1 VTRNLECGDLSP
13 LWLKRR
19 QGGALQK
26 TNMKRLILL
35 IIVVVIGGGAA
46 LGAWTYS
53 DLHKPFA
60 HTKTGQYIE
69 IPKGTSPSII
79 VHKLAT
85 EGIIKHEWPLKL
97 YLKVSGKGSTLKA
110 GEYDF
115 PSPISPIGVLSKLQ
129 QGERRLNRLTII
141 EGWTRWDIARAMME
155 VPELKL
161 ESEGQALDLMNNINL
176 ISDLDP
182 EAKNLEG
189 YLFPDT
195 YEFSPET
202 TPAQL
207 IEMMVKRFRNVWKPD
222 WTERARSL
230 SFSPRQIVT
239 TASIIETEA
248 KLAAERPLVASVIY
262 NRLKKNIPLAVDSSV
277 IYASKLEG
285 KWRYDGKV
293 YRSDIERRSP
303 YNTRIYAGLPPG
315 PVASPGES
323 SLKAALN
330 PASSEYLYYVR
341 NPDRDDGA
349 HNFYSNGAEFETG
362 VQALRK
368 WERERDARQ

>member
-1 VTRNLECGDLSP
+1 
-13 LWLKRR
+13 
-19 QGGALQK
+19 
-26 TNMKRLILL
+26 MKRLILL
-35 IIVVVIGGGAA
+35 IIVLAILAVAA
-46 LGAWTYS
+46 FGAWAYS
-53 DLHKPFA
+53 DLRRPVA
-60 HTKTGQYIE
+60 HAKAGQYIE
-69 IPKGTSPSII
+69 IPKGSSPSAI
-79 VHKLAT
+79 VRKLAA
-85 EGIIKHEWPLKL
+85 EGVIKHEWPLKI
-97 YLKVSGKGSTLKA
+97 YLKSKGLGSTLKA

-115 PSPISPIGVLSKLQ
+115 PSPISPLSVLAKLQ

-141 EGWTRWDIARAMME
+141 EGWTRWDIARAMAQ

-161 ESEGQALDLMNNINL
+161 ANEAEALELMNNVSL

-202 TPAQL
+202 TPVQL
-207 IEMMVKRFRNVWKPD
+207 IEMMVKRFRNVWKPE
-222 WTERARSL
+222 WTERARSMK
-230 SFSPRQIVT
+230 FTPRQIVT

-248 KLAAERPLVASVIY
+248 KLDEERPIVASVIY
-262 NRLKKNIPLAVDSSV
+262 NRLQRDIPLAVDSSV

-293 YRSDIERRSP
+293 YLSDIQRRSP
-303 YNTRIYAGLPPG
+303 YNTRIFTGLPPG

-330 PASSEYLYYVR
+330 PVTSDFLYYVR
-341 NPDRDDGA
+341 NPARDDGA

-368 WERERDARQ
+368 WERERDEKKRETGLQD

>member
-1 VTRNLECGDLSP
+1 
-13 LWLKRR
+13 
-19 QGGALQK
+19 
-26 TNMKRLILL
+26 MKRLILL
-35 IIVVVIGGGAA
+35 IIVVGILAVAG
-46 LGAWTYS
+46 LGFWTYS
-53 DLHKPFA
+53 DLHKPIA
-60 HTKTGQYIE
+60 HAKTGQYID
-69 IPKGTSPSII
+69 IPKGTSPSGI

-85 EGIIKHEWPLKL
+85 EGVIKNEWPLKL
-97 YLKVSGKGSTLKA
+97 YLKATGKGSTLRA

-115 PSPISPIGVLSKLQ
+115 PSPISPLAVLARLQ
-129 QGERRLNRLTII
+129 QGERRLNRITII
-141 EGWTRWDIARAMME
+141 EGWTRWDIARAMAQ
-155 VPELKL
+155 VPEFGLT
-161 ESEGQALDLMNNINL
+161 SDAQALELMNNVSL
-176 ISDLDP
+176 ISDIDP

-202 TPAQL
+202 TPAEL
-207 IEMMVKRFRNVWKPD
+207 VEMMVKRFRGVWKPD
-222 WTERARSL
+222 WAARARSL
-230 SFSPRQIVT
+230 SFTPRQIVT

-248 KLAAERPLVASVIY
+248 KLAEERPIVASVIY
-262 NRLKKNIPLAVDSSV
+262 NRLKKDIPLAVDSSV

-285 KWRYDGKV
+285 KWRYDGRV

-330 PASSEYLYYVR
+330 PATSDYLYYVR

-362 VQALRK
+362 VQALRR
-368 WERERDARQ
+368 WERERDEEEARKKREGGQ

>member
-1 VTRNLECGDLSP
+1 
-13 LWLKRR
+13 
-19 QGGALQK
+19 
-26 TNMKRLILL
+26 MKRLILL
-35 IIVVVIGGGAA
+35 IIVVGILAVAGFAG
-46 LGAWTYS
+46 WTYS
-53 DLHKPFA
+53 NLHKPVA
-60 HTKTGQYIE
+60 HSKNGQYIE
-69 IPKGTSPSII
+69 IPKGTSPSAII
-79 VHKLAT
+79 KRLST
-85 EGIIKHEWPLKL
+85 EGVIQHEWPLKL
-97 YLKVSGKGSTLKA
+97 YLKLTGKGSTLKA

-115 PSPISPIGVLSKLQ
+115 PSPISPLAVITKLQ
-129 QGERRLNRLTII
+129 QGQRRLNRLTII
-141 EGWTRWDIARAMME
+141 EGWTRWDIARAMAQ
-155 VPELKL
+155 VPEFKL
-161 ESEGQALDLMNNINL
+161 ENDTQALELMNNVSL

-182 EAKNLEG
+182 VAKNLEG

-202 TPAQL
+202 TPAEL
-207 IEMMVKRFRNVWKPD
+207 IETMVKRFRSVWKPD
-222 WTERARSL
+222 WTDRARSL
-230 SFSPRQIVT
+230 NLTPREIVT

-248 KLAAERPLVASVIY
+248 KLAEERPMVASVIY
-262 NRLKKNIPLAVDSSV
+262 NRLKKDIPLAVDSSV

-293 YRSDIERRSP
+293 YLSDIQRRSP
-303 YNTRIYAGLPPG
+303 YNTRIYSGLPPG

-330 PASSEYLYYVR
+330 PATSDYLYYVR

-368 WERERDARQ
+368 WERERDAKNAQTR

>member
-1 VTRNLECGDLSP
+1 
-13 LWLKRR
+13 
-19 QGGALQK
+19 
-26 TNMKRLILL
+26 MKRLIIL
-35 IIVVVIGGGAA
+35 IIVVGLLAA
-46 LGAWTYS
+46 AAFGAWTYR
-53 DLHKPFA
+53 DLHTPIT

-69 IPKGTSPSII
+69 IPKGTSPSGI
-79 VHKLAT
+79 VRKLVA
-85 EGIIKHEWPLKL
+85 EGVIKNEWPLKA
-97 YLKVSGKGSTLKA
+97 YLKASGAGSTLKA

-115 PSPISPIGVLSKLQ
+115 PSPISPLGVIAKLQ
-129 QGERRLNRLTII
+129 QGQRRLNRLTII
-141 EGWTRWDIARAMME
+141 EGWTRWDIARAMTQ
-155 VPELKL
+155 VPELNL
-161 ESEGQALDLMNNINL
+161 ESEAQALELMNNVSL
-176 ISDLDP
+176 ISDLDL

-202 TPAQL
+202 TAAEFV
-207 IEMMVKRFRNVWKPD
+207 EMMVKRFRGVWKPD

-230 SFSPRQIVT
+230 NFTTRQIVT

-248 KLAAERPLVASVIY
+248 KLAEERPMVASVIY
-262 NRLKKNIPLAVDSSV
+262 NRLKQNIPLAVDSSV

-285 KWRYDGKV
+285 KWRYDGRV
-293 YRSDIERRSP
+293 YRSDVERRSP
-303 YNTRIYAGLPPG
+303 YNTRIYTGLPPG

-330 PASSEYLYYVR
+330 PATSDYLYYVR

-368 WERERDARQ
+368 WERERDARNGTPGR

>member
-1 VTRNLECGDLSP
+1 
-13 LWLKRR
+13 
-19 QGGALQK
+19 
-26 TNMKRLILL
+26 MKRLILL
-35 IIVVVIGGGAA
+35 IIVVVVLAVAG

-53 DLHKPFA
+53 NLHKPIT
-60 HTKTGQYIE
+60 HSKNGQYIE
-69 IPKGTSPSII
+69 ISKGTSPSAII
-79 VHKLAT
+79 NKLAA
-85 EGIIKHEWPLKL
+85 EGVIQHEWPLKL
-97 YLKVSGKGSTLKA
+97 YLKLTGKGATLKA

-115 PSPISPIGVLSKLQ
+115 PSPISPIAVIAKLQ
-129 QGERRLNRLTII
+129 QGQRRLNRITII
-141 EGWTRWDIARAMME
+141 EGWTRWDIARAMAQ
-155 VPELKL
+155 VPEFKF
-161 ESEGQALDLMNNINL
+161 ENDAQALELMNNVSL
-176 ISDLDP
+176 IRDLDP

-195 YEFSPET
+195 YEFSPEM
-202 TPAQL
+202 TPADL
-207 IEMMVKRFRNVWKPD
+207 IATMVSRFRSVWKPD
-222 WTERARSL
+222 WTDRARSL
-230 SFSPRQIVT
+230 GFTPRQIVT

-248 KLAAERPLVASVIY
+248 KLADERPIVASVIY
-262 NRLKKNIPLAVDSSV
+262 NRLKKDIPLAVDSSV

-293 YRSDIERRSP
+293 YLSDIQRRSP
-303 YNTRIYAGLPPG
+303 YNTRLYAGLPPG

-330 PASSEYLYYVR
+330 PATSDYLYYVR

-368 WERERDARQ
+368 WERDRDAKAQTR

>member
-1 VTRNLECGDLSP
+1 
-13 LWLKRR
+13 
-19 QGGALQK
+19 
-26 TNMKRLILL
+26 MKRLIIL
-35 IIVVVIGGGAA
+35 IIVVGLLAAAA
-46 LGAWTYS
+46 LGAWTYR
-53 DLHKPFA
+53 DLHTPITHAKS
-60 HTKTGQYIE
+60 GQYID
-69 IPKGTSPSII
+69 IPKGTSPSAI
-79 VHKLAT
+79 VSNLAA
-85 EGIIKHEWPLKL
+85 EGVIKHEWPLKL
-97 YLKVSGKGSTLKA
+97 YLKSTGKGSTLKA

-115 PSPISPIGVLSKLQ
+115 PSPISPLGVLAKLQ

-141 EGWTRWDIARAMME
+141 EGWTRWDIARAMAQ
-155 VPELKL
+155 VPEFKL
-161 ESEGQALDLMNNINL
+161 ESDAQALELMNNVSL
-176 ISDLDP
+176 IHDLDP

-195 YEFSPET
+195 YEFAPET
-202 TPAQL
+202 TAPEL

-230 SFSPRQIVT
+230 NFTTRQIVT

-248 KLAAERPLVASVIY
+248 KLAEERPIVASVIY
-262 NRLKKNIPLAVDSSV
+262 NRLKKDIPLAVDSSV

-293 YRSDIERRSP
+293 YLSDIQRRSP
-303 YNTRIYAGLPPG
+303 YNTRLYAGLPPG

-330 PASSEYLYYVR
+330 PVTSDYLYYVR
-341 NPDRDDGA
+341 NPDRNDGA

-368 WERERDARQ
+368 WERERDSRN

>member
-1 VTRNLECGDLSP
+1 
-13 LWLKRR
+13 
-19 QGGALQK
+19 
-26 TNMKRLILL
+26 MKRPIIL
-35 IIVVVIGGGAA
+35 IIVVGLLAA
-46 LGAWTYS
+46 AGFGAWTYL
-53 DLHKPFA
+53 DLHTPITHA
-60 HTKTGQYIE
+60 KTGQYIE
-69 IPKGTSPSII
+69 IPKGTSPSAI
-79 VHKLAT
+79 VSRLVA
-85 EGIIKHEWPLKL
+85 EGVIKHEWPLKL
-97 YLKVSGKGSTLKA
+97 YLKSTGKGATLKA

-115 PSPISPIGVLSKLQ
+115 PSPISPLGVLAKLQ
-129 QGERRLNRLTII
+129 QGQRRLNRLTII
-141 EGWTRWDIARAMME
+141 EGWTRWDIARVMAQ
-155 VPELKL
+155 VPEFKL
-161 ESEGQALDLMNNINL
+161 ESDAQALELMNNVSL

-182 EAKNLEG
+182 EATNLEG

-202 TPAQL
+202 TAPEL

-222 WTERARSL
+222 WSERARSL
-230 SFSPRQIVT
+230 SFTTRQIVT

-248 KLAAERPLVASVIY
+248 KLDEERPIVASVIY
-262 NRLKKNIPLAVDSSV
+262 NRLQKDIPLAVDSSV

-303 YNTRIYAGLPPG
+303 YNTRLYAGLPPG

-330 PASSEYLYYVR
+330 PVTSDYLYYVR

-368 WERERDARQ
+368 WERERDKKAQTN

>member
-1 VTRNLECGDLSP
+1 
-13 LWLKRR
+13 
-19 QGGALQK
+19 
-26 TNMKRLILL
+26 MKRLIIL
-35 IIVVVIGGGAA
+35 IILVGLLAAGAF
-46 LGAWTYS
+46 GAWTYR
-53 DLHKPFA
+53 DLHTPIT

-69 IPKGTSPSII
+69 IPKGTSPSAI
-79 VHKLAT
+79 VSKLVA
-85 EGIIKHEWPLKL
+85 EGVIKHEWPLKF
-97 YLKVSGKGSTLKA
+97 YLKGTGKGSTLKA

-115 PSPISPIGVLSKLQ
+115 PSPISPLGVLAKLQ

-141 EGWTRWDIARAMME
+141 EGWTRWDIARAMAQ
-155 VPELKL
+155 VPEFKIG
-161 ESEGQALDLMNNINL
+161 SEAQALELMNNVSL

-202 TPAQL
+202 TAPEL

-222 WTERARSL
+222 WSERARSL
-230 SFSPRQIVT
+230 NFTTRQIVT

-248 KLAAERPLVASVIY
+248 KLDEERPIVASVIY
-262 NRLKKNIPLAVDSSV
+262 NRLQKDIPLAVDSSV

-293 YRSDIERRSP
+293 YLSDIQRRSP
-303 YNTRIYAGLPPG
+303 YNTRLYAGLPPG

-330 PASSEYLYYVR
+330 PVTSDYLYYVR
-341 NPDRDDGA
+341 NPDRNDGA

-368 WERERDARQ
+368 WERERDARNSTPGR

>member
-1 VTRNLECGDLSP
+1 
-13 LWLKRR
+13 
-19 QGGALQK
+19 
-26 TNMKRLILL
+26 MKRLIIL
-35 IIVVVIGGGAA
+35 IIVVGLLAVVAF
-46 LGAWTYS
+46 GAWTYR
-53 DLHKPFA
+53 DLHTPIT
-60 HTKTGQYIE
+60 HTKSGHYVDIS
-69 IPKGTSPSII
+69 KGTSPSGI
-79 VHKLAT
+79 VKRLVA
-85 EGIIKHEWPLKL
+85 EGVIKHEWPFMI
-97 YLKVSGKGSTLKA
+97 YLKVTGKGSTLRA

-115 PSPISPIGVLSKLQ
+115 PSPISPLGVLAKLQ
-129 QGERRLNRLTII
+129 QGQRKLDRLTII
-141 EGWTRWDIARAMME
+141 EGWTRWDIARAMAQ
-155 VPELKL
+155 VPEFKL
-161 ESEGQALDLMNNINL
+161 QNDAQALELMNNVSL

-202 TPAQL
+202 TAPEF
-207 IEMMVKRFRNVWKPD
+207 IEMMVKRFRFVWKPD
-222 WTERARSL
+222 WTQRARSL
-230 SFSPRQIVT
+230 NFTTRQIVT

-248 KLAAERPLVASVIY
+248 KLAEERPVVASVIY
-262 NRLKKNIPLAVDSSV
+262 NRLQKDIPLAVDSSV

-303 YNTRIYAGLPPG
+303 YNTRLYAGLPPG

-330 PASSEYLYYVR
+330 PATSDYLYYVR

-349 HNFYSNGAEFETG
+349 HNFYSNGAEFERG
-362 VQALRK
+362 VQALRN
-368 WERERDARQ
+368 WERERDARNAAPGR

>member
-1 VTRNLECGDLSP
+1 LAV
-13 LWLKRR
+13 
-19 QGGALQK
+19 
-26 TNMKRLILL
+26 ILL
-35 IIVVVIGGGAA
+35 AGGAA
-46 LGAWTYS
+46 GAWVYS
-53 DLHKPFA
+53 DLRQPINHNKS
-60 HTKTGQYIE
+60 GQYIE
-69 IPKGTSPSII
+69 IPKGSSPSAII
-79 VHKLAT
+79 KKLTA
-85 EGIIKHEWPLKL
+85 EGVLKHEWPLKL
-97 YLKVSGKGSTLKA
+97 YLKGTGKGSTLRA

-115 PSPISPIGVLSKLQ
+115 PSPISPLGVLAKLQ
-129 QGERRLNRLTII
+129 EGERRLNRLTII
-141 EGWTRWDIARAMME
+141 EGWTRWDIAKAMAQ
-155 VPELKL
+155 VPELRL
-161 ESEGQALDLMNNINL
+161 ENEAQALGLMDNVSL

-182 EAKNLEG
+182 KATNLEG

-207 IEMMVKRFRNVWKPD
+207 VEMMVKRFRSVWQPD
-222 WTERARSL
+222 WNDRARSL
-230 SFSPRQIVT
+230 NMSPREIVT
-239 TASIIETEA
+239 TASLIETEA
-248 KLAAERPLVASVIY
+248 KLNEERPLVASVIY
-262 NRLKKNIPLAVDSSV
+262 NRLQKNIALAVDSSV

-303 YNTRIYAGLPPG
+303 YNTRLYAGLPPG

-330 PASSEYLYYVR
+330 PATSDYLYYVR

-349 HNFYSNGAEFETG
+349 HNFYSNGGDFETG

-368 WERERDARQ
+368 WERERDAEEARKKRESAGQPK

>member
-1 VTRNLECGDLSP
+1 
-13 LWLKRR
+13 
-19 QGGALQK
+19 
-26 TNMKRLILL
+26 MKKLILL
-35 IIVVVIGGGAA
+35 VLALIILAGAA
-46 LGAWTYS
+46 SGAWVYS
-53 DLHKPFA
+53 DLHKPVS
-60 HTKTGQYIE
+60 HNKSGQYIE
-69 IPKGTSPSII
+69 IPKGSSPASII
-79 VHKLAT
+79 KKLVA
-85 EGIIKHEWPLKL
+85 EGVIKHEWPLKI
-97 YLKVSGKGSTLKA
+97 YLKSTGKGSTLKA

-115 PSPISPIGVLSKLQ
+115 PSPISPLSVVAKLQ
-129 QGERRLNRLTII
+129 QGQRRLNRITIP
-141 EGWTRWDIARAMME
+141 EGWTRWDIARAM
-155 VPELKL
+155 VQIPQFHLD
-161 ESEGQALDLMNNINL
+161 SEAQALALMDDVSL
-176 ISDLDP
+176 IRDIDP
-182 EAKNLEG
+182 KATNLEG

-202 TPAQL
+202 SGEEL
-207 IEMMVKRFRNVWKPD
+207 IETMVSKFRSVWKPD

-230 SFSPRQIVT
+230 NLSPREIVT

-248 KLAAERPLVASVIY
+248 KLDDERPIVASVIY
-262 NRLKKNIPLAVDSSV
+262 NRLQKNIPLAVDSSV

-330 PASSEYLYYVR
+330 PVNSDYLYYVR

-349 HNFYSNGAEFETG
+349 HNFYNNSRDFEIG
-362 VQALRK
+362 VQALRN
-368 WERERDARQ
+368 WERERDLEEAKQK

>member
-1 VTRNLECGDLSP
+1 
-13 LWLKRR
+13 
-19 QGGALQK
+19 
-26 TNMKRLILL
+26 MKRLILL
-35 IIVVVIGGGAA
+35 IILVGILAVAG

-53 DLHKPFA
+53 NLHKPIA
-60 HTKTGQYIE
+60 HTKNGQYID
-69 IPKGTSPSII
+69 IPKGTSPSAI
-79 VHKLAT
+79 VHRLAE
-85 EGIIKHEWPLKL
+85 EGIISHEWPLKL
-97 YLKVSGKGSTLKA
+97 YLKATGKGSTLRA
-110 GEYDF
+110 GEYNF
-115 PSPISPIGVLSKLQ
+115 PSPISPLAVLAKLQ
-129 QGERRLNRLTII
+129 QGERRLNRITII
-141 EGWTRWDIARAMME
+141 EGWTRWDIARAMVQ
-155 VPELKL
+155 VPEFKL
-161 ESEGQALDLMNNINL
+161 ANDAEALVLMNNVSL
-176 ISDLDP
+176 IGDLDP

-202 TPAQL
+202 TAAEL
-207 IEMMVKRFRNVWKPD
+207 VEMMVKRFRDVWKPD
-222 WTERARSL
+222 WTDRARSL
-230 SFSPRQIVT
+230 AFTPRQIVT

-248 KLAAERPLVASVIY
+248 KLNDERPLVASVIY
-262 NRLKKNIPLAVDSSV
+262 NRLKKDIPLAVDSSV

-330 PASSEYLYYVR
+330 PATSDYLYYVR

-362 VQALRK
+362 VQALRR
-368 WERERDARQ
+368 WERERDEEEARKKREGGQ

>member
-1 VTRNLECGDLSP
+1 
-13 LWLKRR
+13 
-19 QGGALQK
+19 
-26 TNMKRLILL
+26 MKRLILL
-35 IIVVVIGGGAA
+35 IILVGLLGVAGF
-46 LGAWTYS
+46 GAWTYS
-53 DLHKPFA
+53 DLHKPVA
-60 HTKTGQYIE
+60 HTKTGQYID
-69 IPKGTSPSII
+69 IPKGSSPSSI
-79 VHKLAT
+79 VRKLAS

-97 YLKVSGKGSTLKA
+97 YLKATGKGATLRA

-115 PSPISPIGVLSKLQ
+115 ASPISPLGALAKLQ
-129 QGERRLNRLTII
+129 QGQRRLNRITII
-141 EGWTRWDIARAMME
+141 EGWTRWDIARAMTQVRE
-155 VPELKL
+155 FGLTSDAEALELMDNV
-161 ESEGQALDLMNNINL
+161 SL
-176 ISDLDP
+176 ISDIDP

-202 TPAQL
+202 TPAEL
-207 IEMMVKRFRNVWKPD
+207 IEMMVKRFRDLWKPD

-230 SFSPRQIVT
+230 SFTPRQIVT

-248 KLAAERPLVASVIY
+248 KLPDERPLVASVIY
-262 NRLKKNIPLAVDSSV
+262 NRLQKNIPLAVDSSI

-330 PASSEYLYYVR
+330 PATSDYLYYVR

-349 HNFYSNGAEFETG
+349 HNFYNNGAEFETG
-362 VQALRK
+362 VQALRR
-368 WERERDARQ
+368 WERERDRREAEK

>member
-1 VTRNLECGDLSP
+1 
-13 LWLKRR
+13 
-19 QGGALQK
+19 
-26 TNMKRLILL
+26 MKRLILL
-35 IIVVVIGGGAA
+35 TILVGILAVAGF
-46 LGAWTYS
+46 GAWTYS
-53 DLHKPFA
+53 DLHKPIA
-60 HTKTGQYIE
+60 HTKTGQYID
-69 IPKGTSPSII
+69 IAKGTSPSAI
-79 VHKLAT
+79 VHKLAE
-85 EGIIKHEWPLKL
+85 EGIISHEWPLKL
-97 YLKVSGKGSTLKA
+97 YLKATGKGSTLRA

-115 PSPISPIGVLSKLQ
+115 PSPISPLGALAKLQ
-129 QGERRLNRLTII
+129 QGERRLNRITII
-141 EGWTRWDIARAMME
+141 EGWTRWDIARAMAQ
-155 VPELKL
+155 VPEFKL
-161 ESEGQALDLMNNINL
+161 ANDAEALELMNNVSL

-195 YEFSPET
+195 YEFAPET
-202 TPAQL
+202 TAAEL
-207 IEMMVKRFRNVWKPD
+207 VEMMVKRFRDVWKPD
-222 WTERARSL
+222 WTGRAQSL
-230 SFSPRQIVT
+230 SFTPRQIVT

-248 KLAAERPLVASVIY
+248 KLAEERPIVASVIY
-262 NRLKKNIPLAVDSSV
+262 NRLKKDIPLAVDSSV

-330 PASSEYLYYVR
+330 PATSDYLYYVR

-362 VQALRK
+362 VQALRR
-368 WERERDARQ
+368 WERERDEEEARKKREGGQ

>member
-1 VTRNLECGDLSP
+1 
-13 LWLKRR
+13 
-19 QGGALQK
+19 
-26 TNMKRLILL
+26 MKRLILL
-35 IIVVVIGGGAA
+35 IIVVGLFAA
-46 LGAWTYS
+46 AGMAAWTYS
-53 DLHKPFA
+53 NLHKPIT
-60 HTKTGQYIE
+60 HSKSGQYIE
-69 IPKGTSPSII
+69 IPKGTSPSAII
-79 VHKLAT
+79 GKLAT
-85 EGIIKHEWPLKL
+85 EGVIQHEWPLKL
-97 YLKVSGKGSTLKA
+97 YLKLTGKGSTLRA

-115 PSPISPIGVLSKLQ
+115 PSPISPLAVIAKLQ
-129 QGERRLNRLTII
+129 QGERRLDRLTII
-141 EGWTRWDIARAMME
+141 EGWTRWDIARAMAQ
-155 VPELKL
+155 VPEFKL
-161 ESEGQALDLMNNINL
+161 ENDAQALELMNNVSL

-182 EAKNLEG
+182 VAKNLEG

-202 TPAQL
+202 TPAEL
-207 IEMMVKRFRNVWKPD
+207 IEMMVKRFRSVWKPN
-222 WTERARSL
+222 WTERAHSL
-230 SFSPRQIVT
+230 GFTPREIVT

-248 KLAAERPLVASVIY
+248 KLADERPIVASVIY
-262 NRLKKNIPLAVDSSV
+262 NRLKRDIPLAVDSSV

-293 YRSDIERRSP
+293 YLSDIQRRSP

-323 SLKAALN
+323 SLRAALN
-330 PASSEYLYYVR
+330 PATSDYLYYVR

-368 WERERDARQ
+368 WERERDKAQTR

>member
-1 VTRNLECGDLSP
+1 
-13 LWLKRR
+13 
-19 QGGALQK
+19 
-26 TNMKRLILL
+26 MKRLIFIL
-35 IIVVVIGGGAA
+35 IVVCVLAVAGF
-46 LGAWTYS
+46 GAWAYS
-53 DLHKPFA
+53 DLHRPIA
-60 HTKTGQYIE
+60 HGKNGQYIE
-69 IPKGTSPSII
+69 IPKGASPSAI
-79 VHKLAT
+79 VRKLAS
-85 EGIIKHEWPLKL
+85 EGILKHEWPLKF
-97 YLKVSGKGSTLKA
+97 YLKGTGKGSTLKA

-115 PSPISPIGVLSKLQ
+115 DSPISPLGVLAKLQ
-129 QGERRLNRLTII
+129 QGQRKLNRLTVI
-141 EGWTRWDIARAMME
+141 EGWTRWDIARAMTQ

-161 ESEGQALDLMNNINL
+161 ENDAQALELMNNVSL

-182 EAKNLEG
+182 AAKNLEG

-202 TPAQL
+202 TPAEL
-207 IEMMVKRFRNVWKPD
+207 VEMMVKRFRQVWKPD

-230 SFSPRQIVT
+230 NFTPRQIVT

-248 KLAAERPLVASVIY
+248 KLAEERPIVASVIY
-262 NRLKKNIPLAVDSSV
+262 NRLKKDIPLAVDSSV

-285 KWRYDGKV
+285 KWRYDGRV

-303 YNTRIYAGLPPG
+303 YNTRIFAGLPPG

-330 PASSEYLYYVR
+330 PATSDYLYYVR

-349 HNFYSNGAEFETG
+349 HNFYSNGGDFETG
-362 VQALRK
+362 VQALRR
-368 WERERDARQ
+368 WERERDERTREEAQKAQR